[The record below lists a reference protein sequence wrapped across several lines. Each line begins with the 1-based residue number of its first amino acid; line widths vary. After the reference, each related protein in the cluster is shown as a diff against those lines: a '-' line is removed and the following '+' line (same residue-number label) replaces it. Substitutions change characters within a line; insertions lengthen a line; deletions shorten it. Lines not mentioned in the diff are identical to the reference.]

1 VTVWTFVGAALLIVG
16 NGLFVAVE
24 FALLASL
31 RTRLEPFA
39 EEGRRSARRAL
50 DAMGHLGPV
59 LAGTQLGVTMCS
71 LALGSVA
78 EPAVSHLLES
88 LLGRASV
95 PEGVAKV
102 IGFVFG
108 LGTVV
113 FFHLLFGE
121 MVPKSVALTAPESTL
136 MVLVGPTQ
144 VFVWIFRP
152 IIWALNAMARLGA
165 RALGATPADELRSS
179 HTSAELSVMLG
190 ASLGQGLLDEDEV
203 ELLTGAIEF
212 VARSVDEVMVPR
224 ERMVSIDAAATVGE
238 AEETIRS
245 SGHSRLLVTNGDID
259 HVAGFVHAKDLIG
272 LDEVA
277 RTGSLPLRLR
287 RHLTVPPTVS
297 LGELLVEMQERQI
310 HLAVVVGARTLGMV
324 TLEDILESIVGDI
337 LDESVRPTGHPP
349 RADLPAPRP
358 NRAEPRP

>member
-1 VTVWTFVGAALLIVG
+1 MTVWTFLGAVLLIVG

-31 RTRLEPFA
+31 RTRLEPLA
-39 EEGRRSARRAL
+39 EQGRWTARRSL
-50 DAMGHLGPV
+50 EAMGRLGPM
-59 LAGTQLGVTMCS
+59 LAGTQLGVTICS

-95 PEGVAKV
+95 PDGVAKV
-102 IGFVFG
+102 IGFTLG

-121 MVPKSVALTAPESTL
+121 MVPKSLALTAPETTL
-136 MVLVGPTQ
+136 MALVAP
-144 VFVWIFRP
+144 VRAFVWLFRP
-152 IIWALNAMARLGA
+152 IIWALNALARLGA

-179 HTSAELSVMLG
+179 HTSAELSMMLG
-190 ASLGQGLLDEDEV
+190 ASLGEGLLDQDEV

-224 ERMVSIDAAATVGE
+224 DQMVSIDAAATVE
-238 AEETIRS
+238 AAEETIRE
-245 SGHSRLLVTNGDID
+245 SGHSRLLVTDGDVD

-272 LDEVA
+272 LDESA
-277 RTGSLPLRLR
+277 QGGSLPLNLR

-297 LGELLVEMQERQI
+297 LGELLVEMQARQI
-310 HLAVVVGARTLGMV
+310 HLAVVVGARTLWMV

-337 LDESVRPTGHPP
+337 LDESDHPSGEHRP
-349 RADLPAPRP
+349 
-358 NRAEPRP
+358 